1 MKTYCLVID
10 DDNQRSYFET
20 KIQKV
25 LLKDHIELIPIFIEA
40 KNNAYMKSDRSGFD
54 KSLIEKDCIKAI
66 KAYNVSIV
74 VSDYRIATDKDNFTG
89 LDILNSISE
98 KYPQLYKVLYSGG
111 DIEKAIK
118 KLRNALFDKIPDEK
132 EKLSDNQVDEAIEQL
147 KKMSCINDLVKKNGY
162 AEKVINFVRTS
173 PLILQQTFLSQ
184 FKEEYPDMTFQS
196 CYTPFKGW
204 KLKDIGEE
212 IAKRTPRGGEF
223 QQFLIAQVIAYLI
236 DTNKEQEKDEEN
248 NMHIS

>member
-10 DDNQRSYFET
+10 DDNQKSYF
-20 KIQKV
+20 KANIQNV
-25 LLKDHIELIPIFIEA
+25 LLKEHIELIPIFIETSSRD
-40 KNNAYMKSDRSGFD
+40 YMKGDHSGLD
-54 KSLIEKDCIKAI
+54 KSLIEENCLKAI
-66 KAYNVSIV
+66 KDHNVSVV
-74 VSDYRIATDKDNFTG
+74 VSDYRIATSKDNFTG

-118 KLRNALFDKIPDEK
+118 KLRKALFDKIPDEK
-132 EKLSDNQVDEAIEQL
+132 DVLNDEQIDIAINLL

-204 KLKDIGEE
+204 KLKDIGDE

-236 DTNKEQEKDEEN
+236 DTNKDQEKYEEN